1 MTTKLKTRNL
11 QEIFQTVIAHSYYS
25 CNKYPF
31 MCVALKEA
39 SYDCV
44 ITYKERDKAIRA
56 IDTYLTKL
64 GVNPAES
71 YDTLIAALNHNCK
84 VNILSLP
91 KDPTYLITLA
101 VYLNWKA
108 RPTTPAAVNR
118 LVTKLLGE
126 IK

>member
-1 MTTKLKTRNL
+1 MKTKVKTRNL
-11 QEIFQTVIAHSYYS
+11 QEIFQTVIAHGYY
-25 CNKYPF
+25 NKYTF
-31 MCVALKEA
+31 MCVALKE
-39 SYDCV
+39 STNDCV

-64 GVNPAES
+64 GVNPTES

-84 VNILSLP
+84 VNILCLP
-91 KDPTYLITLA
+91 RDQTDPITLA
-101 VYLNWKA
+101 VYINWKA